1 MSRSRWFSSVAL
13 VFLTNVG
20 EHGLATGAPPTE
32 PARMYLHKDWRL
44 QSSCQVKARGEDISV
59 IGFDATSWHK
69 VDIPATVVAALVAD
83 KTYPDPNYGTNL
95 QSMPG
100 MNYSK
105 LSYFGIQDMPA
116 GSPFLCSWWY
126 RTEFTLPVEQETK
139 TEWLHFLGINYRAN
153 IWINGTLIAD
163 KTKVAGTYRTYEFDV
178 TKVLR
183 NGKPNAIAVEV
194 AAPGKGDLGITWV
207 DWNPTP
213 PDKNMGIWKEVFLTQ
228 SGPVSPCG

>member
-1 MSRSRWFSSVAL
+1 
-13 VFLTNVG
+13 
-20 EHGLATGAPPTE
+20 
-32 PARMYLHKDWRL
+32 
-44 QSSCQVKARGEDISV
+44 
-59 IGFDATSWHK
+59 
-69 VDIPATVVAALVAD
+69 VVAALVAD

-95 QSMPG
+95 QSIPG

-105 LSYFGIQDMPA
+105 DSYFGIQDMPA
-116 GSPFLCSWWY
+116 GSPFRCSWWY
-126 RTEFTLPVEQETK
+126 RTEFTLPAEQTPR
-139 TEWLHFLGINYRAN
+139 TQWLHFMGINYRAN

-163 KTKVAGTYRTYEFDV
+163 NKRVAGTYRTYEFDV

-183 NGKPNAIAVEV
+183 SGASNVVAIEV

-228 SGPVSPCG
+228 SGPVSVRNPFVTSKLNADHLTAALTIAADLHNVSGRVVNGSLRAEIEGVTITQPDAGPVNRKRSGLRPRILPN